1 MQLLTGRDETG
12 QFPLS
17 LIREAGSS
25 LTEPG
30 ATPKERLELIYEKWS
45 DVQDACGTSRL
56 YGGMH
61 FSKAVPAGE
70 QLCTGV
76 ADLVVTRAELL
87 VKGDVSGALA
97 DLDDTGISV
106 KSIQDMD
113 KEVNNGSNDH
123 SDNALVAIIISVTV
137 SLVLIIAA
145 FFHLKKKKEKCHSEA
160 KDIEENSEEDMGK
173 TSYS

>member
-61 FSKAVPAGE
+61 FSKQEAEYVHHCYE
-70 QLCTGV
+70 HQLGHV
-76 ADLVVTRAELL
+76 GRSLRQ
-87 VKGDVSGALA
+87 ALP
-97 DLDDTGISV
+97 
-106 KSIQDMD
+106 
-113 KEVNNGSNDH
+113 E
-123 SDNALVAIIISVTV
+123 
-137 SLVLIIAA
+137 
-145 FFHLKKKKEKCHSEA
+145 
-160 KDIEENSEEDMGK
+160 
-173 TSYS
+173 